1 MKTRWMAVLLLAVA
15 GVAAYAGALNNPAL
29 YDDAYLLAGNTTLNA
44 GRLPSLFTADYSG
57 FFRNSATSWRPVS
70 VLSYIVNRSL
80 FGETWAAWRLC
91 YLAVHIANAILFLLL
106 LGRFVPQGAAFA
118 GAALFLLHPMHSEV
132 INHISYNEDPMAVA
146 LLLAA
151 GLLFLRWLG
160 KPTAAGTAGIAA
172 VYALALLSK
181 ETAILFPLA
190 VAAWLLADR
199 GRYLGER
206 SGRAALAGLLGLV
219 TAAFLWLQVS
229 VMKNPFEHRAVAP
242 LGRMLADGMPNVLRL
257 LADYLRRFLLPTGLS
272 VTYYYPPSRWT
283 DPAVLAGMLV
293 AACLAG
299 LAAWGVVRRR
309 PPVAAAAVAVLG
321 GLVPVYYNATHPLW
335 YYGYD
340 HYLYAPSLGL
350 IALLLAALA
359 ALPGRFPRLAPLLS
373 RAFPAAAGV
382 ILILFLAVIV
392 GRNRVWSSN
401 VSLWRD
407 AATKQP
413 RSALARGSYGYALRR
428 AGRPDEAE
436 PELRQAISM
445 NSLYPNS
452 HYNLGLI
459 LKERGQTDEAIVEIR
474 RTLELDPYN
483 TLAYSDLAGLYLEKG
498 MLAPAREALA
508 TAIAQDPDMSPTH
521 FALGALHIRTGE
533 YSQAQNDFRRVLE
546 TEPDNLVARVNLGN
560 ALSLGGDPARA
571 EAEYRRVLAVD
582 PRHVQVL
589 GNMGAIRLGQ
599 GKLDE
604 AEEWFRKALA
614 VDPAY
619 PWALTGMNMVGDA
632 RRAPRTGI

>member
-1 MKTRWMAVLLLAVA
+1 MKTRWLAVLLLAVA

-29 YDDAYLLAGNTTLNA
+29 YDDAYLLAGNTALNA
-44 GRLPSLFTADYSG
+44 GRLPSLFSADYSA
-57 FFRNSATSWRPVS
+57 FFPNTATSWRPVS

-80 FGETWAAWRLC
+80 FGETWVAWRLV
-91 YLAVHIANAILFLLL
+91 YLAVHVVNAILFLLL

-118 GAALFLLHPMHSEV
+118 GAALFLLHPIHSEV

-151 GLLFLRWLG
+151 GLLFLRWIG
-160 KPTAAGTAGIAA
+160 KPTAAGAAGIAA
-172 VYALALLSK
+172 VYALALLAK
-181 ETAILFPLA
+181 ETAVLFPLA
-190 VAAWLLADR
+190 VTAWLLADR
-199 GRYLGER
+199 QRAPGQR
-206 SGRAALAGLLGLV
+206 SGRAALAGLLGIV

-229 VMKNPFEHRAVAP
+229 VMKNPFDRRPVEP
-242 LGRMLADGMPNVLRL
+242 LGRMLADGIPNVLRL
-257 LADYLRRFLLPTGLS
+257 LADYLRRFLVPTGLS

-309 PPVAAAAVAVLG
+309 PPVAAAAVAILA
-321 GLVPVYYNATHPLW
+321 GLVPVYYNATHPRW

-350 IALLLAALA
+350 IALLVAALA

-373 RAFPAAAGV
+373 RALPAATGLV
-382 ILILFLAVIV
+382 LILFLAAIV

-401 VSLWRD
+401 VSLWQD
-407 AATKQP
+407 AAASQP

-436 PELRQAISM
+436 RELRQAITL

-459 LKERGQTDEAIVEIR
+459 LKERKQTDEAIVEIR
-474 RTLELDPYN
+474 RALELDPYN
-483 TLAYSDLAGLYLEKG
+483 TLAYTDLAGLYLEKG
-498 MLAPAREALA
+498 LVPAAREALA
-508 TAIAQDPDMSPTH
+508 TAIAQAPNLSVAH

-533 YSQAQNDFRRVLE
+533 YALAEKEFRRVAE
-546 TEPDNLVARVNLGN
+546 TDPDNPTVRVNLGN
-560 ALSLGGDPARA
+560 ALYLGGDPARA

-582 PRHVQVL
+582 PRHVQAL
-589 GNMGAIRLGQ
+589 GNLGAIRIGQ
-599 GKLDE
+599 GKPDE

-619 PWALTGMNMVGDA
+619 QPAQAGMNMARDA
-632 RRAPRTGI
+632 RRAPRTRD